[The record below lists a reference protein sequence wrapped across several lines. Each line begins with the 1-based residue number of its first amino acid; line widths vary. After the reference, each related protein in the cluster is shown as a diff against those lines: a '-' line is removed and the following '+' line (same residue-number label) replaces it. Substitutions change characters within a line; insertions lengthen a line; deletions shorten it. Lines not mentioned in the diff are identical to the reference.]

1 MIIGERVGKS
11 VGERVNNGVGGRMDG
26 PESERAGK

>member
-1 MIIGERVGKS
+1 MGERVGKS
-11 VGERVNNGVGGRMDG
+11 VGERVGNEVCGRMDG